1 MTQIQ
6 QEPDVFC
13 YIEGVAGIITLN
25 RPRALNALNL
35 SMVRQM
41 RSVLDTWEEDAAV
54 QRVIIEGAGGK
65 AFCAGGDIR
74 FMRQKVLDGDTEHAF
89 TFWREEYQLNSRIKR
104 YTKPFI
110 ALLDGIVMGGGAGV
124 SLHGS
129 HRIGSEKIVFAM
141 PETGIGF
148 FPDVGVSY
156 DLARL
161 KGYIGEWLALTGER
175 LHLPDAFHLGLVTH
189 TAASE
194 NFSALREAL
203 IKGDPIEPQLKAFA
217 TTVQPASFTSHVEI
231 INACFG
237 APHLHDILE
246 RLYTHAN
253 KNTFAA
259 QTASHL
265 RTRCPLS
272 LAIAL
277 EQVRRA
283 RTLSFEEVLM
293 MDYRLATRMGLEPDF
308 HEGVRAVVI
317 DKGTTPQWHI
327 SLEDVRDSDLM
338 RSYFET
344 LTSPTS
350 FSHHGA

>member
-1 MTQIQ
+1 MAQIQ
-6 QEPDVFC
+6 QQPDIIC
-13 YIEGVAGIITLN
+13 RIEGVAGVMMLN

-41 RSVLDTWEEDAAV
+41 RCVLDAWEEDASV
-54 QRVIIEGAGGK
+54 HHVIIEGAGGK

-74 FMRQKVLDGDTEHAF
+74 AMREKILTGEAEHAF

-110 ALLDGIVMGGGAGV
+110 AMLDGIVMGGGAGV

-129 HRIGSEKIVFAM
+129 HRIASENILFAM

-161 KGYIGEWLALTGER
+161 NGYVGEWLALTGER
-175 LHLPDAFHLGLVTH
+175 LKQADAFHWGLVTH
-189 TAASE
+189 IVPSE
-194 NFSALREAL
+194 AFPALRDAL
-203 IKGDPIEPQLKAFA
+203 SKGGDIEIILR
-217 TTVQPASFTSHVEI
+217 SFVSPVEPPSQTSHVEI
-231 INACFG
+231 INACFA
-237 APHLHDILE
+237 APHIHDILE
-246 RLYTHAN
+246 RLDTHSEKSA
-253 KNTFAA
+253 FAA
-259 QTASHL
+259 YTASHL

-283 RTLSFEEVLM
+283 RSLSFEEVLM
-293 MDYRLATRMGLEPDF
+293 MDYRLATRMGMERDF

-317 DKGTTPQWHI
+317 DKGATPQWHV
-327 SLEDVRDSDLM
+327 SLEDVRDFAAIEP
-338 RSYFET
+338 YFNV
-344 LTSPTS
+344 LTSQLNI
-350 FSHHGA
+350 